1 MSLLARYVMRD
12 VLAYTLLVVLVLM
25 ILSGLYLFITQQDDI
40 GTGNYTVA
48 SAFLW
53 VGLNVP
59 QYVFELLPIAALIGT
74 MLGLGNLAR
83 AGELTVMRTAGVSV
97 LRLASWVAAAG
108 LVLAVIAALLGEFV
122 APRMEQYARQL
133 KTFEKYR
140 NVSLAGNRS
149 AWAKD
154 GDTILALQQQSSA
167 TQYGGVLVIRLTPLR
182 RLDTVGRAS
191 TATLEPDGRLLLRN
205 YVSSQIVDDEVHA
218 RRERTAQ
225 LSTRLSREFL
235 GLAIV
240 EPNAVPLTGLK
251 TYIAHLQAN
260 GLDATRY
267 EIAFWAR
274 IARTCAI
281 IVVVLLAIPFSFG
294 PMRSTG
300 TGARMV
306 VGILIGTV
314 FFLAA
319 NMLESGGAVF
329 DLAPY
334 LIGWLPVWLLA
345 AVTFVA
351 LLRVR

>member
-1 MSLLARYVMRD
+1 MSVLARYVIRD
-12 VLAYTLLVVLVLM
+12 VLLYTLLVVLVLT

-40 GTGNYTVA
+40 GTGNYTLG

-53 VGLNVP
+53 VGLNLP
-59 QYVFELLPIAALIGT
+59 QYVFQLLPIGALIGT
-74 MLGLGNLAR
+74 LLGLGNLAR
-83 AGELTVMRTAGVSV
+83 AGELTVMRAAGVSV
-97 LRLASWVAAAG
+97 LRLAAWVAAAG
-108 LVLAVIAALLGEFV
+108 LILLVLACLLGEFV

-133 KTFEKYR
+133 KTFQKYR
-140 NVSLAGNRS
+140 DVSLTGDRN

-154 GDTILALQQQSSA
+154 GDTILSLQQQSSA
-167 TQYGGVLVIRLTPLR
+167 TQYGGVLVIRLTPLK

-205 YVSSQIVDDEVHA
+205 YVSSQIAGDEVHPH
-218 RRERTAQ
+218 RERTAQ

-235 GLAIV
+235 GLAVV
-240 EPNAVPLTGLK
+240 EPDAVPLTGLR
-251 TYIAHLQAN
+251 TYISHLQVN
-260 GLDATRY
+260 ELEATRY

-274 IARTCAI
+274 IARTCSI
-281 IVVVLLAIPFSFG
+281 MVVVMLAIPFSLG

-314 FFLAA
+314 FFLVAR
-319 NMLESGGAVF
+319 MLESGGAVF
-329 DLAPY
+329 DLQPF
-334 LIGWLPVWLLA
+334 LIGWLPVWMLA
-345 AVTFVA
+345 AVTVVA

>member
-1 MSLLARYVMRD
+1 MSVLARYVIRD
-12 VLAYTLLVVLVLM
+12 VLLYTLLVVLVLT

-40 GTGNYTVA
+40 GTGNYTLG

-53 VGLNVP
+53 VGLNLP
-59 QYVFELLPIAALIGT
+59 QYVFQLLPIAALIGT
-74 MLGLGNLAR
+74 LLGLGNLAR
-83 AGELTVMRTAGVSV
+83 AGELTVMRAAGVSV
-97 LRLASWVAAAG
+97 LRLAAWVASAG
-108 LVLAVIAALLGEFV
+108 LILLVLACLLGEFV

-133 KTFEKYR
+133 KTFQKYR
-140 NVSLAGNRS
+140 DVSLTGDRN

-154 GDTILALQQQSSA
+154 GDTILSLQQQSSA
-167 TQYGGVLVIRLTPLR
+167 TQYGGVLVIRLTPLK

-205 YVSSQIVDDEVHA
+205 YVSSQIAGDEVHPH
-218 RRERTAQ
+218 RERTAQ

-235 GLAIV
+235 GLAVV
-240 EPNAVPLTGLK
+240 EPDAVPLTGLR
-251 TYIAHLQAN
+251 TYISHLQVN
-260 GLDATRY
+260 ELEATRY

-274 IARTCAI
+274 IARTCS
-281 IVVVLLAIPFSFG
+281 IVVVVMLAIPFSLG

-314 FFLAA
+314 FFLVAR
-319 NMLESGGAVF
+319 MLESGGAVF
-329 DLAPY
+329 DLQPF
-334 LIGWLPVWLLA
+334 LIGWLPVWMLA
-345 AVTFVA
+345 AVTVVA

>member
-1 MSLLARYVMRD
+1 MSILARYVIRD
-12 VLAYTLLVVLVLM
+12 VLLYTLLVVLVLT

-40 GTGNYTVA
+40 GTGNYTLG

-53 VGLNVP
+53 VGLNLP
-59 QYVFELLPIAALIGT
+59 QYVFQLLPIAALIGT
-74 MLGLGNLAR
+74 LLGLGNLAR
-83 AGELTVMRTAGVSV
+83 AGELTVMRAAGVSV
-97 LRLASWVAAAG
+97 LRLAGWVASAG
-108 LVLAVIAALLGEFV
+108 LILMMLASLLGEFV

-133 KTFEKYR
+133 KTFQKYR
-140 NVSLAGNRS
+140 DVSLTGDRN

-154 GDTILALQQQSSA
+154 GDTILSLQQQSSA
-167 TQYGGVLVIRLTPLR
+167 TQYGGVLVIRLTPLK

-205 YVSSQIVDDEVHA
+205 YVSSQIVEDEVRAH
-218 RRERTAQ
+218 REGTAQ

-235 GLAIV
+235 GLAVV
-240 EPNAVPLTGLK
+240 EPDAVPLTGLR

-260 GLDATRY
+260 GLEATRY

-281 IVVVLLAIPFSFG
+281 VVVVMLAIPFSFG

-306 VGILIGTV
+306 VGILIGTA
-314 FFLAA
+314 FFLVAR
-319 NMLESGGAVF
+319 MLESGGAVF
-329 DLAPY
+329 DLQPF
-334 LIGWLPVWLLA
+334 LIGWLPVWMLA
-345 AVTFVA
+345 AVTIVA